1 MNCSKLAV
9 SRFMRIS
16 WNTVGPMISRVRS
29 ELDTN
34 PENRFDNLEKI
45 GIDET
50 SYRKGHKYMT
60 VVVNH
65 DTGKVVWVAPGHELT
80 TLVPDTRIILLFFY
94 SYPLVSGT
102 WNYSRNKKKKTKERK
117 QSETN

>member
-16 WNTVGPMISRVRS
+16 WNTVEPMISRVRH
-29 ELDTN
+29 ELDIN
-34 PENRFDNLEKI
+34 PEIRFDNLERI

-65 DTGKVVWVAPGHELT
+65 DTGKVVWVAPGHA
-80 TLVPDTRIILLFFY
+80 
-94 SYPLVSGT
+94 
-102 WNYSRNKKKKTKERK
+102 KKC
-117 QSETN
+117 